1 MYNLA
6 HSGVPHSN
14 LYPAISLV
22 SISHIKLLG
31 LLFLTLNLETKWT
44 RTDKKFV
51 AHPPTPHS
59 RPYMAQPVGVL
70 GLNPTKRTTTW
81 GQHAATH
88 EPILNFLI

>member
-22 SISHIKLLG
+22 SISHIELLG

-44 RTDKKFV
+44 RTDKKFI
-51 AHPPTPHS
+51 
-59 RPYMAQPVGVL
+59 VL
-70 GLNPTKRTTTW
+70 VDGLICNGFAFMFLT
-81 GQHAATH
+81 
-88 EPILNFLI
+88 LFLITETF